1 MERACARKTGFET
14 YVIEDACRGID
25 TQGSLAKAWADMT
38 RAGVKR
44 IKSDDIA
51 AQRAEAGQSVKPSS

>member
-1 MERACARKTGFET
+1 MCRWSGFRRT
-14 YVIEDACRGID
+14 ISHASRSLWHSLLRYFLAEDACRGID

-38 RAGVKR
+38 KAGVKR

-51 AQRAEAGQSVKPSS
+51 A